1 MTDRVED
8 LVERTV
14 RYTSEILAAKV
25 ADWSVARI
33 GLVKIAE
40 RIHALTPDHPA
51 LEALGRFIISN
62 DARYGEEVSPRPQIV
77 ACGTQVD

>member
-62 DARYGEEVSPRPQIV
+62 DARMAKRSRRARKLLPAGRR
-77 ACGTQVD
+77 